1 MFVKNKYGVI
11 VVSLHVIV
19 TGALGCDACPP
30 ISEHQLFSSKY
41 VFNKMY

>member
-19 TGALGCDACPP
+19 TGVLGCDACPP
-30 ISEHQLFSSKY
+30 ILEHQLFSFKY
-41 VFNKMY
+41 VFNKIY

>member
-19 TGALGCDACPP
+19 TDVLGCDACPP
-30 ISEHQLFSSKY
+30 ISEQIEGTRSISF
-41 VFNKMY
+41 